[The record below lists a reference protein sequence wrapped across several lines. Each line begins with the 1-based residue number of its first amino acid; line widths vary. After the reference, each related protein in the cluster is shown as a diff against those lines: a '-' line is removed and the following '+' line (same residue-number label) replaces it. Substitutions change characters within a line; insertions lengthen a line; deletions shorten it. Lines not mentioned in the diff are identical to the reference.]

1 MSAAPMQI
9 AEYRAAGTDLSERRR
24 SGISRGPLID
34 IAGKAE
40 AAITWDAD
48 GAATIGA
55 LTTIAAI
62 AADTR
67 IKHAYP
73 GLAASA
79 AGVATPQIRHL
90 ATLGGNIAQRSR
102 CWYFRNPHIDSRQPL
117 PGPRRQSPLRRRVRS
132 RPLRRAAS
140 LDHGGRTLRP

>member
-9 AEYRAAGTDLSERRR
+9 APEYRAAGTDLSERRR

-34 IAGKAE
+34 IAGKAD
-40 AAITWDAD
+40 ATITWDAD

-73 GLAASA
+73 G
-79 AGVATPQIRHL
+79 
-90 ATLGGNIAQRSR
+90 
-102 CWYFRNPHIDSRQPL
+102 
-117 PGPRRQSPLRRRVRS
+117 
-132 RPLRRAAS
+132 
-140 LDHGGRTLRP
+140 